1 MHSKIYCWRRKI
13 KAIDQT
19 VNVKGQAFCKTVRKT
34 VHLKA
39 STSTIYHH
47 YLEVQFICA
56 TANKMFTLRDFRT
69 RTKNWPNLHPP
80 SYCPD
85 AHATSDEVKNL
96 TEAPPDA
103 LLVARFNLQRE
114 FQPAGFRLVI

>member
-1 MHSKIYCWRRKI
+1 M
-13 KAIDQT
+13 
-19 VNVKGQAFCKTVRKT
+19 NVKGQAFSITVRKT

-39 STSTIYHH
+39 STWTIYHH
-47 YLEVQFICA
+47 YLEVQFICV

-69 RTKNWPNLHPP
+69 RTKNGPNLHQP
-80 SYCPD
+80 SYWPD

-114 FQPAGFRLVI
+114 FQLAHFRLAI